1 MRRTPLGS
9 DLRRR
14 PNDDS
19 LAAALREAGQRVSNA
34 SSVVVVGV
42 LLAVT
47 FQLAYQL
54 LRTVIAIPRNGP
66 AAFPAPLRGLRRR
79 RTPPPV
85 VVVPSAPV
93 DTRPIHTGP
102 FAAFHYRGFVINY
115 IGSVFGVN
123 GYFIYFTAQGWIALQ
138 LTSSAAGISLLFTV
152 ASVPML
158 FLTLFGGAMADKV
171 NRRWLVFF
179 CRIAVFAIMVL
190 MSLASISGAMTIP
203 VFVALTLV
211 LGIVWAIDLPARQ
224 SIIADVVPV
233 PVLGNAFAWQAVIQ
247 FIGSTVGP
255 VVAGYVVVAFGPGL
269 AIFIGG
275 IGLLLVGVAMI
286 FIGSTSNHHASSESV
301 VRRVWNG
308 LTFLGRNE
316 AVLLLVLLACIPSIT
331 VLGIMPLMPIV
342 ARDVLAGNAGTY
354 GMLTAAIGVGSIVG
368 SVVVAVTQQF
378 KPKGWLATLATAT
391 AGVGILAFAYTTTL
405 PLALTFLLVYGAA
418 TGVAQTLTSTLV
430 QVLTPSNYQGRVA
443 SIYMTTW
450 NVTPVGIMAFG
461 AVAQSTNVAF
471 GIWASGMS
479 CIAITTLL
487 LASRPT
493 LRRLRV

>member
-1 MRRTPLGS
+1 MGS
-9 DLRRR
+9 DLQRR
-14 PNDDS
+14 PSDES
-19 LAAALREAGQRVSNA
+19 FSAALREAGQRISNA
-34 SSVVVVGV
+34 SSVVMAGV

-54 LRTVIAIPRNGP
+54 LRTVIALPRNRGAGFPLPVP
-66 AAFPAPLRGLRRR
+66 AFRRR
-79 RTPPPV
+79 PHATP
-85 VVVPSAPV
+85 VPLAPALPA

-115 IGSVFGVN
+115 FGSIFGVN

-138 LTSSAAGISLLFTV
+138 LTSSAAGISLLFTIS
-152 ASVPML
+152 SVPML
-158 FLTLFGGAMADKV
+158 FLTLFGGALADKV

-179 CRIAVFAIMVL
+179 CRIAVFAIVTL
-190 MSLASISGAMTIP
+190 MSLAAITGTMTIP
-203 VFVALTLV
+203 VFVVLTLL
-211 LGIVWAIDLPARQ
+211 LGVVWAIDLPARQ

-233 PVLGNAFAWQAVIQ
+233 AVLGNAFAWQSVIQ

-255 VVAGYVVVAFGPGL
+255 VVAGYVVVAFGPGVAL
-269 AIFIGG
+269 FIGG
-275 IGLLLVGVAMI
+275 VGLTLVGVTML
-286 FIGSTSNHHASSESV
+286 FIGTTSTHHPSTESV
-301 VRRVWNG
+301 PRRVWNG
-308 LTFLGRNE
+308 LRFIGSHE
-316 AVLLLVLLACIPSIT
+316 AILLLVLLASIPSIT

-342 ARDVLAGNAGTY
+342 ARDILAGNAGTY

-368 SVVVAVTQQF
+368 SVVVAVTQHF
-378 KPKGWLATLATAT
+378 KPKGWLATLATAA
-391 AGVGILAFAYTTTL
+391 AGIGILCFAYTTTL

-450 NVTPVGIMAFG
+450 NVTPIGIMAFG

-471 GIWASGMS
+471 GIWASGIS
-479 CIAITTLL
+479 CIAITAIL

-493 LRRLRV
+493 LRNLRV